1 MIKPR
6 LVNNFFS
13 YRNIEFVF
21 LILFTIYFA
30 YYTYVNQFNVV
41 FLGWFFQI
49 PLFQKYFDHTLI
61 FNDLLMHSFG
71 EHGMLG
77 YNIISLFNLVF
88 FKWNTLF
95 DAYLNVFVVF
105 FTGLVFY
112 FSYKRSFSNYQRLS
126 KFLICIPLLILFSV
140 IQQSSASMETQ
151 IRLGLLSFFIT
162 SFLLSNYLVSPKK
175 EKWWW
180 VIVGLFLSIN
190 VFGTMYSFS
199 WIPGFLFVI
208 GFNIFKNRKIT
219 LKELFIILAVI
230 VFGILYFVEYKIGS
244 RVVNLASDMT
254 LWESF
259 QKIISS
265 PIDALK
271 FMLAYLG
278 GSTLS
283 RTLFESRLIVY
294 IPVFFVN
301 GVFIFFVYLFSFI
314 KFFSL
319 KIYNKSWLPL
329 IMMVYTP
336 TIGLMIMIGRN
347 LSWNWGT
354 NYWYA
359 VHTKIGLAACLW
371 VIIYDFV
378 QKYKLSKI
386 NYISI
391 AVVSFILLS
400 QLFSTVG
407 DWQRSPYV
415 KDWYKVK
422 ADYMYNPEKDN
433 LDSNNDTPLIAPYNV
448 SMEVIDF
455 LKKYGLNVFSKP
467 IKKQIG
473 PVGWYSDGWISKEAS
488 INVVSGKNGMLTMKV
503 YLPKDI
509 FHNIYGDYL
518 EMVILENDSVL
529 MNKVFLKNDF
539 DNDLVTLSIALPKKE
554 NFNLKIKLNKSFVPS
569 MVGLSTDTRELG
581 VVIKDFSVK

>member
-1 MIKPR
+1 M
-6 LVNNFFS
+6 
-13 YRNIEFVF
+13 
-21 LILFTIYFA
+21 YFA
-30 YYTYVNQFNVV
+30 YYTYVSQFNVV

-49 PLFQKYFDHTLI
+49 PLFQKYFDHTLV
-61 FNDLLMHSFG
+61 FNDLLAFSFG

-77 YNIISLFNLVF
+77 YNIVSLFNLVF
-88 FKWNTLF
+88 LKWNTLF
-95 DAYLNVFVVF
+95 DAYLNVFIVF
-105 FTGLVFY
+105 FTGLIFY
-112 FSYKRSFSNYQRLS
+112 FSYKRSFSGNYQKLT
-126 KFLICIPLLILFSV
+126 KFLIVIPMAVLFSIV
-140 IQQSSASMETQ
+140 QQSSASMETQ

-162 SFLLSNYLVSPKK
+162 SFLLSNYLISPKK

-180 VIVGLFLSIN
+180 IIVSLFLSIN

-208 GFNIFKNRKIT
+208 CFNIFKNKKIT
-219 LKELFIILAVI
+219 LKELFIIFAVV
-230 VFGILYFVEYKIGS
+230 VFGILYFLEYKIGS

-254 LWESF
+254 LLESF

-265 PIDALK
+265 PIDAVK
-271 FMLAYLG
+271 FMLVYLG

-294 IPVFFVN
+294 LPVFFIN
-301 GVFIFFVYLFSFI
+301 GIFVVLVYLFSLI

-319 KIYNKSWLPL
+319 KIYRKSWLPL
-329 IMMVYTP
+329 IMMTYTP

-371 VIIYDFV
+371 VIIYDFI
-378 QKYKLSKI
+378 QRYKVSKI

-391 AVVSFILLS
+391 AVVGFVLVS
-400 QLFSTVG
+400 QLFSTIG

-415 KDWYKVK
+415 RDWYKVK

-433 LDSNNDTPLIAPYNV
+433 LDSNNDTPLIASY
-448 SMEVIDF
+448 STSIEVINF

-467 IKKQIG
+467 IKKQINKT
-473 PVGWYSDGWISKEAS
+473 GWYSDGWISKEAS
-488 INVVSGKNGMLTMKV
+488 IDIVSGKDGILAMKV

-509 FHNIYGDYL
+509 FVNFYKNSL
-518 EMVILENDSVL
+518 EMTVLSDKNILMSKIFLEND
-529 MNKVFLKNDF
+529 FND
-539 DNDLVTLSIALPKKE
+539 NVVILSINLPKDS
-554 NFNLKIKLNKSFVPS
+554 NLNLKIKLNKSFVPAK
-569 MVGLSTDTRELG
+569 VGLSTDDRELG
-581 VVIKDFSVK
+581 IVVKDFSVK